1 MPTVTSSNGPITTT
15 RDGSGADHVPRS
27 GAAAAAQRR
36 VRSTGSVRACRILQ
50 ATWATD
56 IGSHSRRS
64 RSVIFQSQQH
74 RSVQLPVDDHHR
86 MGDRHNGQVVS
97 TIGELCHTN
106 PPAPRT
112 SAPASAPSTP
122 PPTTDRAMYPNG
134 EGEAIRADANS
145 STQHSKGRRPRPR
158 VHDSAVTTPPLLR
171 RRGRT
176 GPVVVDETGAGTS
189 PMYSPTRLGGPT

>member
-1 MPTVTSSNGPITTT
+1 MGLSRQREMGQGLTTCLEV
-15 RDGSGADHVPRS
+15 VPQPQHS
-27 GAAAAAQRR
+27 EESAPQDPSEPAGYCRR
-36 VRSTGSVRACRILQ
+36 GG
-50 ATWATD
+50 ATD

-64 RSVIFQSQQH
+64 RSVIFQSRQH

-106 PPAPRT
+106 PHPAPRT
-112 SAPASAPSTP
+112 SAPASTPSTP

-134 EGEAIRADANS
+134 EGEAIRADAKS

-158 VHDSAVTTPPLLR
+158 VHDSAVTTPPPLR
-171 RRGRT
+171 RRGRP

>member
-1 MPTVTSSNGPITTT
+1 MPTVTSSNGPVTTT

-27 GAAAAAQRR
+27 GAAAQRR

-50 ATWATD
+50 ERWGYRYRLALE
-56 IGSHSRRS
+56 RRS
-64 RSVIFQSQQH
+64 RSVIFQSRQH

-86 MGDRHNGQVVS
+86 MGDRHHGQVVS

-112 SAPASAPSTP
+112 SAPASTPSTP

-134 EGEAIRADANS
+134 EGEAIRADAKS

-158 VHDSAVTTPPLLR
+158 VHDSAVTTPPPLR
-171 RRGRT
+171 RRGRP
-176 GPVVVDETGAGTS
+176 GPVEVDETGAGTS